1 MTYLLYK
8 VFSAAVII
16 ADAIILSSDFSDENL
31 RMLTDLKI
39 SHIPQVLRVLLNL
52 EKPVGKERKEKLNQ
66 YMRSHLGKNLKN
78 TIKSDK
84 YNVKSK

>member
-52 EKPVGKERKEKLNQ
+52 EKPVGKERK
-66 YMRSHLGKNLKN
+66 
-78 TIKSDK
+78 
-84 YNVKSK
+84 VKSVHAFPSWKKFKKYD